1 MDLNLEEFLLLIL
14 MVNINIYVDVL
25 KKIKFVKYMSICI

>member
-25 KKIKFVKYMSICI
+25 KKNKVC

>member
-1 MDLNLEEFLLLIL
+1 MIMDLNLEEFLLLIL

-25 KKIKFVKYMSICI
+25 KKK

>member
-14 MVNINIYVDVL
+14 MVSINIYVDVL
-25 KKIKFVKYMSICI
+25 KKNKVC